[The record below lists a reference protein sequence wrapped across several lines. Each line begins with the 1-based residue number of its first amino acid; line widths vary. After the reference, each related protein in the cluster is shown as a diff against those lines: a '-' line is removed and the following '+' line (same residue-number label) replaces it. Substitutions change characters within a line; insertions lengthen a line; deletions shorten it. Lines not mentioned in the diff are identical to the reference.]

1 MKMMRWLI
9 LTVLLACLLCACSA
23 PVEEPEP
30 TTTVPEET
38 TQITEPVTEEVTEPP
53 TEPPVEVARDMIREG
68 AYADALDL
76 LADVEG
82 DEAQMLRLRAG
93 LGDVAVGDE
102 IAFGHF
108 EQDNDTEN
116 GAEQIVWIVVGKE
129 GDKALLLS
137 KFCLDTQPFHSKNGS
152 VTWEDSLMRSWLN
165 GEFCDAAFAAA
176 EQQLL
181 AQTELVNTDNPRYET
196 TAGENTVDRVF
207 LLSYDEVN
215 QYLTPSQRCAQVTAY
230 ADGRDCYNNASGY
243 AYWWLRSPGVYSR
256 DAMYVAPNG
265 EASLYGYV
273 VNRNRWAVRPAV
285 WIDLSV

>member
-9 LTVLLACLLCACSA
+9 LTVLFACLLCACAA

-38 TQITEPVTEEVTEPP
+38 TQITEPVTEEVTEPH

-68 AYADALDL
+68 AYTDALDL

-176 EQQLL
+176 EQLFNAAGDGGGRRIIGDERFGRFFLHVLDQIRLCC
-181 AQTELVNTDNPRYET
+181 
-196 TAGENTVDRVF
+196 AGERT
-207 LLSYDEVN
+207 EAA
-215 QYLTPSQRCAQVTAY
+215 QQRGSEEKFQFH
-230 ADGRDCYNNASGY
+230 GIAS
-243 AYWWLRSPGVYSR
+243 
-256 DAMYVAPNG
+256 VASV
-265 EASLYGYV
+265 SLG
-273 VNRNRWAVRPAV
+273 
-285 WIDLSV
+285 

>member
-9 LTVLLACLLCACSA
+9 LTVLFACLLCACAA

-68 AYADALDL
+68 AYTDALDL

-116 GAEQIVWIVVGKE
+116 GAE
-129 GDKALLLS
+129 LLAGV
-137 KFCLDTQPFHSKNGS
+137 C
-152 VTWEDSLMRSWLN
+152 
-165 GEFCDAAFAAA
+165 EFCRWLKMRRIPYRLESACFD
-176 EQQLL
+176 LL
-181 AQTELVNTDNPRYET
+181 DWIMGIMDSVSFTDH
-196 TAGENTVDRVF
+196 GEAYTVCILQEHLNTV
-207 LLSYDEVN
+207 EK
-215 QYLTPSQRCAQVTAY
+215 
-230 ADGRDCYNNASGY
+230 
-243 AYWWLRSPGVYSR
+243 WLKNHWYF
-256 DAMYVAPNG
+256 
-265 EASLYGYV
+265 
-273 VNRNRWAVRPAV
+273 
-285 WIDLSV
+285 

>member
-1 MKMMRWLI
+1 MKMLRWLI
-9 LTVLLACLLCACSA
+9 LAAFLICLLSACVA
-23 PVEEPEP
+23 PAEESVP
-30 TTTVPEET
+30 TTKATEGT

-53 TEPPVEVARDMIREG
+53 TEPPVEVAREMIREG
-68 AYADALDL
+68 AYEEAQKHLI
-76 LADVEG
+76 DVEG

-102 IAFGHF
+102 IAFGRF

-116 GAEQIVWIVVGKE
+116 GPEEIVWIVAGKE

-137 KFCLDTQPFHSKNGS
+137 LYCLDTRQFHDKNGA
-152 VTWEDSLMRSWLN
+152 VTWKESPLRAWLN
-165 GEFCDAAFAAA
+165 GEFCDGAFTAA
-176 EQQLL
+176 EQMLL
-181 AQTELVNTDNPRYET
+181 SETELVNSDNPRYAT
-196 TAGENTVDRVF
+196 TGGENTVDRVF
-207 LLSYDEVN
+207 LMSYDEVN
-215 QYLTPSQRCAQVTAY
+215 QYLTSSQRCAQVTAY

-265 EASLYGYV
+265 EPSLYGYV
-273 VNRNRWAVRPAV
+273 VNRYRWAVRPAV